1 MSRDNV
7 ASLIGDNVVFDSQR
21 TKGVEAS
28 IDAKVTDQ
36 WHVLAN
42 MTAQDAVI
50 TDEPQ
55 KLAQVGSHP
64 QGVPAYITNL
74 WTTYNF
80 SIAGTPGFVVGAGLN
95 YQDKTF
101 SDLTNVNS
109 APSYIIG
116 NAMVGYETPNWGV
129 DLNVHNLTDERYYI
143 AANGAGAYVG
153 DPLSAFVNVHFRE

>member
-1 MSRDNV
+1 
-7 ASLIGDNVVFDSQR
+7 
-21 TKGVEAS
+21 
-28 IDAKVTDQ
+28 
-36 WHVLAN
+36 
-42 MTAQDAVI
+42 
-50 TDEPQ
+50 
-55 KLAQVGSHP
+55 VGSHP

-129 DLNVHNLTDERYYI
+129 DLDVHNLTNERYYV

-153 DPLSAFVNVHFRE
+153 NPLSAFVNVHFRE